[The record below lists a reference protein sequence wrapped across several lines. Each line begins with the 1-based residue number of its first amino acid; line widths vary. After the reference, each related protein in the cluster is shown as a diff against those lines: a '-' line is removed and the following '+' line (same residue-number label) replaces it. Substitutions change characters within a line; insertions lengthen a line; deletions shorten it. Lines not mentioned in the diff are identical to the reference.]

1 MPVNTKH
8 SSYSAHVEDWER
20 NRKCVAGARTVKEA
34 GTDYLPMPMPDD
46 KSKVNLDRY
55 KAYVERANYVNFT
68 GATEEGMLGM
78 VFRKPI
84 QVVLPN
90 ELLYLTDNIDG
101 MGLTIDQLVRTVTSN
116 VLMTGRIGLLAD
128 YPVVEAGQSKQ
139 SVEAMNPRAKL
150 LIYRAEDIIN
160 WRVSPTPSGKQLT
173 LVVLKEPTNF
183 IGIDGFDV
191 QVKVYHRV
199 LTIEDGV
206 YIQRLYNEDNE
217 QVGEDIVPRKSD
229 GTTWDKIPFSFI
241 GSTNNDEV
249 VDKAPLSDIANV
261 NIAHYINS
269 ADYEDS
275 CYMVGQPTPWASGFS
290 ASWVKDVL
298 KDEPVR
304 IGSRE
309 FLLLPEGASAG
320 LLQVTPNI
328 MPREGMQDKEM
339 QMIRL
344 GARLITDAG
353 GNETAEGAKI
363 RFAGQNS
370 KLSAIVGNIE
380 AGMIDFFKH
389 AALFMGG
396 SEDLIEIDI
405 NKEFYDRSIDP
416 QLVIAQIQLL
426 DRGVIAKSDLRD
438 NLRSGRLID
447 GDRTD
452 DDIDGEAEIA
462 DIL

>member
-1 MPVNTKH
+1 MPVNTRH
-8 SSYSAHVEDWER
+8 RSYSDHVSTWEK
-20 NRKCVAGARTVKEA
+20 NRKCVAGAKVIKEA
-34 GTDYLPMPMPDD
+34 GTSYLPQPMPDD
-46 KSKVNLDRY
+46 KSKQNADRY

-84 QVVLPN
+84 HAELPT

-101 MGLTIDQLVRTVTSN
+101 MGLTIDQLVRTITSN
-116 VLMTGRIGLLAD
+116 ALITGRIGLLAD
-128 YPVVEAGQSKQ
+128 YPIVEAGQSKQ

-160 WRVSPTPSGKQLT
+160 WRVSPTPSGKKLT
-173 LVVLKEPTNF
+173 LVVLKEPTQV
-183 IGIDGFDV
+183 IADDGFEV
-191 QVKVYHRV
+191 IEKMYHRV
-199 LTIEDGV
+199 LTIEGSV
-206 YIQRLYNEDNE
+206 YIQRLYDEDNE
-217 QVGEDIVPRKSD
+217 PVGEEIIPRKAN
-229 GTTWDKIPFSFI
+229 GTTWDNIPFSFI
-241 GSTNNDEV
+241 GSINNDEV

-320 LLQVTPNI
+320 LLQVEPNI
-328 MPREGMQDKEM
+328 MPREGMMDKEM

-353 GNETAEGAKI
+353 GSETAEGAKI

-370 KLSAIVGNIE
+370 KLSAIVGNVE
-380 AGMIDFFKH
+380 AGMINFFKH
-389 AALFMGG
+389 AAYFMGG
-396 SEDLIEIDI
+396 SEDLIKIEI

-426 DRGVIAKSDLRD
+426 DRGVIALSDLRD
-438 NLRSGRLID
+438 NLRSGRLIAT
-447 GDRTD
+447 DRTD
-452 DDIDGEAEIA
+452 EDIDGEAEITP
-462 DIL
+462 II